1 MLMEKS
7 VYAGNE
13 KLMNIKG
20 IKKINT
26 KESGTVVHVAKG
38 GLYIG
43 YIVISDI
50 IKKEARTA
58 IKELRKQ
65 KLDKII
71 MLTGDSHKIGESV
84 AKELG
89 ITDVYTDLLPQD
101 KVSIVEKLIN
111 KKSKRSLVF
120 VGDGIND
127 APSLVRAD
135 VGIAMGGLGA
145 DSAVEAADIVIMD
158 DDPVK
163 ISTAIKI
170 AKSTM
175 RIVKQ
180 NIAIAITLKILI
192 LLLGGLGYANMWIAV
207 FADVGVTILT
217 ILNSLRIYTQ

>member
-1 MLMEKS
+1 M
-7 VYAGNE
+7 
-13 KLMNIKG
+13 
-20 IKKINT
+20 
-26 KESGTVVHVAKG
+26 
-38 GLYIG
+38 
-43 YIVISDI
+43 
-50 IKKEARTA
+50 
-58 IKELRKQ
+58 
-65 KLDKII
+65 
-71 MLTGDSHKIGESV
+71 
-84 AKELG
+84 
-89 ITDVYTDLLPQD
+89 
-101 KVSIVEKLIN
+101 
-111 KKSKRSLVF
+111 
-120 VGDGIND
+120 
-127 APSLVRAD
+127 RAD